1 MNQID
6 FLLTK
11 YMAGQATGKEQT
23 ILEEWGRRSAKNAR
37 TLESFKA
44 IKTSKVKEENLM
56 IDDHKFEK
64 IYGKIHK
71 KEQNGLFSKVWNN
84 NLYFFKVAAVLVL
97 MIIPI
102 WLLSDFLTQLFTSN
116 EVVELQYV
124 EKSNPSGQRTMIHL
138 PDGSTVWLNANSSV
152 RYEKS
157 FRDSLRRINL
167 KGEAFFNVKKDP
179 TRAFVVNTGN
189 TEVVALGTSFNI
201 NSYDIN
207 QIKVSLATGKVKVS
221 ANGTKPPEAQILK
234 PGSSLI
240 YLSQKGEFQNSE
252 FDYKKDILWTEGML
266 YFESAD
272 FEGIIKKL
280 ERWYGV
286 QFTIKFNGIAVPP
299 YTGDFDNESLE
310 NVLKSMSFSL
320 DFDYSIDKNNIRLMF
335 NENK

>member
-6 FLLTK
+6 LLLTK
-11 YMAGQATGKEQT
+11 YMAGQATGKEQAL
-23 ILEEWGRRSAKNAR
+23 LEEWARRSAKNAR

-44 IKTSKVKEENLM
+44 IKTSKVKEDNLLM
-56 IDDHKFEK
+56 DDHKFEK
-64 IYGKIHK
+64 IYSKVHK
-71 KEQNGLFSKVWNN
+71 KEQNGLFSKLLNN

-97 MIIPI
+97 MTIPI
-102 WLLSDFLTQLFTSN
+102 WLASDFLTPLFTAR

-138 PDGSTVWLNANSSV
+138 PDGSTIWLNANSSV
-152 RYEKS
+152 RYEKG

-167 KGEAFFNVKKDP
+167 KGEAFFNVKKD
-179 TRAFVVNTGN
+179 TARAFVVNSGN

-201 NSYDIN
+201 DSYDIN

-221 ANGTKPPEAQILK
+221 ATGMKSPEGQILK

-240 YLSQKGEFQNSE
+240 YLSQKGEFQSSV

-266 YFESAD
+266 YFERAA
-272 FEGIIKKL
+272 FEEIIKKL

-286 QFTIKFNGIAVPP
+286 HFSIEFNGLTVPP

-320 DFDYSIDKNNIRLMF
+320 DFDYTIEKKNIQLMF
-335 NENK
+335 KEK